1 MSGSTLGPATRAS
14 VSLPAVCITIGV
26 PSLCWGTSAKGK
38 MTVDGQTAVMQP
50 WRSPWQM
57 MAAGLVVAPVVIAL
71 GGMTLQA
78 VLSGT
83 APDGWASAL
92 IGLPLYG
99 AVPVLA
105 AWLAPRADAPRAPL
119 GLVMVATWAAVV
131 HLPNMA
137 TWVVP
142 TSADLL
148 GLTEHN
154 PSLLGGLATTAVVL
168 MLVATRQ
175 ALTAR
180 GDSSR
185 LQIPVPRTAAAASI
199 VLWAVA
205 SAGWRL
211 AHLPAWSG
219 EAPQFPA
226 ALWSDRLV
234 ALLALM
240 VVLMVI
246 AAAVRRCDSLMVVP
260 ATLVVTVIAVWTS
273 LVNTSVLLTDNRPLM
288 GPAGAAQIPDSN
300 VGLVLQLAAAAVL
313 TVATVRLSTTA
324 RVAWR
329 HHQPPQ
335 LP

>member
-1 MSGSTLGPATRAS
+1 M
-14 VSLPAVCITIGV
+14 
-26 PSLCWGTSAKGK
+26 
-38 MTVDGQTAVMQP
+38 DGQTDVIQP
-50 WRSPWQM
+50 RRSPWQTV
-57 MAAGLVVAPVVIAL
+57 AAGLAVAPVVVAL
-71 GGMTLQA
+71 GGMTLEA

-83 APDGWASAL
+83 APDDWASAL

-99 AVPVLA
+99 AVPVIA
-105 AWLAPRADAPRAPL
+105 AWLATRPDALPASL

-131 HLPNMA
+131 HLPNTT
-137 TWVVP
+137 TWVVS
-142 TSADLL
+142 TSAHLL

-154 PSLLGGLATTAVVL
+154 PSLLGGLATTAVAL

-180 GDSSR
+180 GDSPR
-185 LQIPVPRTAAAASI
+185 LQVPVPRTAAATGI

-211 AHLPAWSG
+211 VHLPAWSG

-246 AAAVRRCDSLMVVP
+246 AAAVGRWDTLMVVP
-260 ATLVVTVIAVWTS
+260 VTLVVTVIAVWTS

-288 GPAGAAQIPDSN
+288 GPAGTAQIPDSS

-313 TVATVRLSTTA
+313 TMATVRLTTTA
-324 RVAWR
+324 PVAWR
-329 HHQPPQ
+329 NHQPR
-335 LP
+335 